1 MDIVGVHPGAR
12 LGIGGRVADGE
23 TVLDDIFTI
32 LDGLYC
38 HLVALRDILQ
48 RGHGKAVHLHQSAL
62 GNGVQCNHHVVN
74 GADMNRLR
82 HSYSP

>member
-1 MDIVGVHPGAR
+1 M
-12 LGIGGRVADGE
+12 ADGE
-23 TVLDDIFTI
+23 AVFDDVLAVLNG
-32 LDGLYC
+32 LDC
-38 HLVALRDILQ
+38 HLVTLRDILQ
-48 RGHGKAVHLHQSAL
+48 CGDGKAVHLHQSAL